1 MLAEAFKHFKKEQ
14 RGFLALFV
22 CLKTLSNILRR
33 YSEAFQHYSTS
44 MQADFK
50 PFLRLIEAVK
60 AFQYEPAVDC
70 SQMVFNA
77 EKNPQRIK
85 NLMPYTL
92 FSRKGWLDLTVFLKK
107 NCKKT
112 FFKSLLRSY
121 KAMAK
126 SLACLFK
133 IIQLHYRG
141 IPCCIKDLKHQ
152 SNGSNELKETL
163 QGIQPYRVL
172 YSTLD
177 MYHRGKANMLSLF
190 FGHFYELQCVFSKK
204 NCF

>member
-107 NCKKT
+107 NCKKH
-112 FFKSLLRSY
+112 FLKACSEVIKRWQSLQHFCLRLSN
-121 KAMAK
+121 
-126 SLACLFK
+126 S
-133 IIQLHYRG
+133 IIEVQL
-141 IPCCIKDLKHQ
+141 
-152 SNGSNELKETL
+152 
-163 QGIQPYRVL
+163 V
-172 YSTLD
+172 
-177 MYHRGKANMLSLF
+177 A
-190 FGHFYELQCVFSKK
+190 
-204 NCF
+204 